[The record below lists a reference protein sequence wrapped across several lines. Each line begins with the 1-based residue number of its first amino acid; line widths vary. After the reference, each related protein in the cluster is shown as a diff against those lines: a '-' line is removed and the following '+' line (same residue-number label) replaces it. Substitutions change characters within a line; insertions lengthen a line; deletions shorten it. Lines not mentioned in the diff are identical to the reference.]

1 MVRKILISTSN
12 GNELSR
18 LPSEEEIKNSNIK
31 IHDYKIVWLDLDEE
45 VKRFVERISK
55 FGDVSYRKVEN
66 GKIPYYELSL
76 SHDILINFYKNMY
89 KNLMEYIANNVN
101 EESIKK
107 SKVRK
112 KIVSMVVN
120 ISDINLVKV
129 VEYEEEGMIF
139 DFFEEKQFFEFNI
152 TNGRNVVRI
161 YGVFE
166 LKKY

>member
-1 MVRKILISTSN
+1 
-12 GNELSR
+12 
-18 LPSEEEIKNSNIK
+18 
-31 IHDYKIVWLDLDEE
+31 
-45 VKRFVERISK
+45 
-55 FGDVSYRKVEN
+55 
-66 GKIPYYELSL
+66 
-76 SHDILINFYKNMY
+76 MY

-112 KIVSMVVN
+112 KIASMVVN

-139 DFFEEKQFFEFNI
+139 DFFEEEQFFEFNI